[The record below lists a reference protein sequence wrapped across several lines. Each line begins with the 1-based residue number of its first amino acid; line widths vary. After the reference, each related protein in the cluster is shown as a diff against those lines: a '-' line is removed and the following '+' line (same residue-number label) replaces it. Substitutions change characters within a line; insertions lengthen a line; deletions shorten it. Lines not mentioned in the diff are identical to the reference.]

1 MERLYLANE
10 IEINHIRQELRA
22 RGWSQKNLAEK
33 LRIHP
38 VTLGLILTGKN
49 KLTPQLAAHIELIF
63 KSTSA
68 YMIERPENAEQDGKS
83 NFMELSTEHRLYV
96 LHSLLND
103 MAQWLHQEYSASD
116 QGG

>member
-1 MERLYLANE
+1 
-10 IEINHIRQELRA
+10 
-22 RGWSQKNLAEK
+22 
-33 LRIHP
+33 
-38 VTLGLILTGKN
+38 
-49 KLTPQLAAHIELIF
+49 
-63 KSTSA
+63 
-68 YMIERPENAEQDGKS
+68 MIERPEDAEQDGKS